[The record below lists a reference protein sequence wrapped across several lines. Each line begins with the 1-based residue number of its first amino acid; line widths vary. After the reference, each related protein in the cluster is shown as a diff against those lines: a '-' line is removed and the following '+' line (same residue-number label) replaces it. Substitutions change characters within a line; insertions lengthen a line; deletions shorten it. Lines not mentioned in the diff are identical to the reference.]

1 LSEEKKE
8 RVALY
13 ARVSTTKQDET
24 LQLPRLRKLA
34 ELRGFE
40 IYKEYQD
47 EASGKDQF
55 RPSWQNLMADAK
67 EHRFDAIMVV
77 KLDRVMRSVVNLN
90 TVLGQL
96 QVYKVRLI
104 TEDMGEINPN
114 NPNGK
119 LLMQFLAAIAEWER
133 ETIST
138 RTREALEEK
147 KAAGIRLGR
156 KPRDDLPLREIAQDR
171 INGLSWNAISKARGI
186 AKGTL
191 MSRKEE
197 VERFIES
204 IGGDSE

>member
-1 LSEEKKE
+1 ME
-8 RVALY
+8 RSDKVALY

-34 ELRGFE
+34 EIRGFE

-47 EASGKDQF
+47 EASGKDQY
-55 RPSWQNLMADAK
+55 RPAWQNLMADAK
-67 EHRFDAIMVV
+67 EGKFSAIMVV

-104 TEDMGEINPN
+104 TEDMGEINPD

-138 RTREALEEK
+138 RTKDALQEK
-147 KAAGIRLGR
+147 KAAGVRLGR

-171 INGLSWNAISKARGI
+171 IDGLSWDSISKKRGI

-191 MSRKEE
+191 MSRKKE
-197 VERFIES
+197 VEKFIES
-204 IGGDSE
+204 IGGLSE